1 MKKLLGKLFKKDN
14 SKEKTP
20 LRLKIKN
27 SFKKQWLKV
36 SLSIIFIF
44 ISLLICALT
53 AIDTKWITGTSNEFN
68 NFMNKQMVDFF
79 GKFNSDIMLA
89 GIFVFWWGGAIYF
102 AIKFEKLVR
111 FIIQKIKAKRA
122 LKNEIKKTH

>member
-1 MKKLLGKLFKKDN
+1 M
-14 SKEKTP
+14 KEKMP
-20 LRLKIKN
+20 LKLRIKN
-27 SFKKQWLKV
+27 SFKRQWLKIV
-36 SLSIIFIF
+36 LSIIFIF

-68 NFMNKQMVDFF
+68 DFMNKQMVNFF
-79 GKFNSDIMLA
+79 GKFNSGIMLA

-102 AIKFEKLVR
+102 AIKFEKLIR

-122 LKNEIKKTH
+122 LKNEIKQTH